1 MMYKKMRYLVHSMQE
16 ESRFTDKKIVVMAIK
31 LNKRQFNNVFIV
43 ESIMKCIFWLKFSR
57 KRGRV
62 IGRKEGTHHA
72 LARCVIRK
80 RHQNRSISAT
90 EG

>member
-1 MMYKKMRYLVHSMQE
+1 MRYLVHSMQE

-43 ESIMKCIFWLKFSR
+43 ESIMKCIFWLNFSR

-62 IGRKEGTHHA
+62 IGRKEGDASRFSPMRHKKKA
-72 LARCVIRK
+72 SEQVNIRD
-80 RHQNRSISAT
+80 
-90 EG
+90 